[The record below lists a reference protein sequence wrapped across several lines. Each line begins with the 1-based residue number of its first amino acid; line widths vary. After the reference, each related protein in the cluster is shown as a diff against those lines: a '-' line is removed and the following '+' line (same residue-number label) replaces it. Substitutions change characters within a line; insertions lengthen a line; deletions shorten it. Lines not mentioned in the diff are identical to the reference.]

1 MTLGKKIALAGSIA
15 EVAVLVS
22 LAGLLSQRLLA
33 NMLVSRIEAASGM
46 HVEIGS
52 AV

>member
-1 MTLGKKIALAGSIA
+1 MTSGKKIAPAGIG

-22 LAGLLSQRLLA
+22 LAGLLPQPSLA

-46 HVEIGS
+46 HVETGP